1 MKEINLL
8 SFINLMIT
16 DNPVWSVIVLLG
28 CGLTFTAYVI
38 YYILRMAHLEMQ
50 DEHDSTK
57 GSNSESNQE
66 LR

>member
-1 MKEINLL
+1 
-8 SFINLMIT
+8 MIT

-38 YYILRMAHLEMQ
+38 YYILRMAYLEMQ

-57 GSNSESNQE
+57 GSNSESDQE
-66 LR
+66 LC